1 MKIEQFMQMKFL
13 HTTWD
18 DIVKLCEKLA
28 TKIVESG
35 YKPDLIVAISRG
47 GFAPARILCDIL
59 DIYTLA
65 SLSIKYY
72 AGVAERRDKPIVE
85 CPLNVDVKGKKVLLV
100 DDVAD
105 TGHSLKV
112 AVEHIRECGASDVK
126 VATLHYKPW
135 SVFKPDFYGQETDAW
150 VVYVWEI
157 WETIRNLA
165 EKLRSEGLSE
175 EAIKNALISASFREE
190 DVRKVLG

>member
-18 DIVKLCEKLA
+18 DIVRLCEDLA
-28 TKIVESG
+28 SKILESG
-35 YKPDLIVAISRG
+35 YRPDLIVAISRG

-59 DIYTLA
+59 NVYTLA
-65 SLSIKYY
+65 SLCVKYY
-72 AGVAERRDKPIVE
+72 AGVAERKDRPVVE
-85 CPLNVDVKGKKVLLV
+85 YPLNVDVKGKKVLVV

-105 TGHSLKV
+105 TGHSLQV
-112 AVEHIRECGASDVK
+112 AVKHIRDCGASDVK

-135 SVFKPDFYGQETDAW
+135 SVFKPDFYGEETDAW

-175 EAIKNALISASFREE
+175 KAVREALISAKFREE
-190 DVRKVLG
+190 DIKKVLG